1 MRKIF
6 LIIFFII
13 IFINKSYENT
23 KIQRQLETTAHN
35 TGYNYGN
42 HNTNYESSSSCTSQ
56 KCKKTWKKILEI
68 CLFLF
73 LIFIFILIIICHI
86 INRIRNSRI
95 STQQNLTMNENNNIY
110 LLKKHYLFQ
119 NDLKWIIY
127 KNDIKNYGDEC
138 TICLENFII
147 NKIRVCFTP
156 CHHIFHFSCL
166 KKYILKSND
175 THCPNCKFDFFNL
188 LEGKKIDYDLV
199 QIDDSLPNNNIDDD
213 IKEEKNKK
221 KNENIIL
228 RINVNQFRNN
238 YNSDEIE
245 TNNINEI

>member
-42 HNTNYESSSSCTSQ
+42 HNTNYDSSSSCTSQ
-56 KCKKTWKKILEI
+56 KCKKTWKILEI

-86 INRIRNSRI
+86 INRIRNLRI

-199 QIDDSLPNNNIDDD
+199 QIDDSLPNNNIDHD

>member
-42 HNTNYESSSSCTSQ
+42 HNTNYDSSSSCTSQ
-56 KCKKTWKKILEI
+56 KCKKTWKILEI

-86 INRIRNSRI
+86 INRFRNSRI

-127 KNDIKNYGDEC
+127 NEDLKKFNENC

-147 NKIRVCFTP
+147 EKTKVCHTP
-156 CHHIFHFSCL
+156 CNHIFHFSCL
-166 KKYILKSND
+166 RNYIFQSGD
-175 THCPNCKFDFFNL
+175 IHCPNCKFDFYSL
-188 LEGKKIDYDLV
+188 LKGKDIDLGSF
-199 QIDDSLPNNNIDDD
+199 Q
-213 IKEEKNKK
+213 IKEEMVFDNIDNNNKETDDKEKN
-221 KNENIIL
+221 N
-228 RINVNQFRNN
+228 
-238 YNSDEIE
+238 
-245 TNNINEI
+245 